1 MPSTSLPRTSPTYA
15 ASSCSDSNN
24 PPFQKK
30 ILHLSMCMPSTR
42 RRTIICQGRVDEIDT
57 DRAILCFLQEQYI
70 GHRGRFLG
78 LARLKTVERIDFVKF
93 LLPMGGSVAL
103 QGCITNNAIS
113 TYCDCIPPPQ
123 RVGAEY
129 EYSPSPPKL
138 HPPLPPEYL
147 AGLLTCAKY
156 VDGQDDWILNQLP
169 KRTCGRLRGQ
179 KSQPAE
185 GWGIHFIESWD
196 SKLISLFILV
206 VFVVATSLFGILWSK
221 FHYDVQGAFGV
232 SAWMV
237 ACSSILLQVVATWLD
252 NKD

>member
-1 MPSTSLPRTSPTYA
+1 MQRSSGAIVQAAPYNPQLSNRNYIVPRPDRWVRHATTNITTALQRSSMPSTSLPRTNPTYA

-156 VDGQDDWILNQLP
+156 VDGQDD
-169 KRTCGRLRGQ
+169 
-179 KSQPAE
+179 
-185 GWGIHFIESWD
+185 
-196 SKLISLFILV
+196 
-206 VFVVATSLFGILWSK
+206 
-221 FHYDVQGAFGV
+221 
-232 SAWMV
+232 
-237 ACSSILLQVVATWLD
+237 
-252 NKD
+252 